1 MIRYKYYKV
10 GELIYQRVI
19 ENKINAGDDIMNLI
33 RKKYKSYD
41 DTLETSCFY
50 GNYNDMIKTI
60 NFIIDNN
67 YSNKRNISLISPKS
81 TKYIIKKSVDTIN
94 TTNTIHTLNTIDSME
109 NKTISILQRPTPLIT
124 NISDD
129 NNTYDNND
137 DLGIKIV
144 IKTIE
149 KNAKESIE
157 NIKKYID
164 CLSYDRIVSNNITI
178 GHCLQNIDDNLY
190 DIWNSLNNNTYVTCM
205 SSPSWIWNKMQPNVY
220 NIGYLKYWATID
232 NPEKVF
238 NIIENDII
246 RSISKVGDNISPY
259 NLAMVSYKHFKYFHI
274 YTNDKWYY
282 YDIITNKWEEDIN
295 RMNIMQSLISN
306 ISIIFEKYT
315 NYDNI
320 VQMYNDPLFIDE
332 VLNIAAKI
340 FFNKNN
346 YSSEYIANNLI
357 RHKLLP

>member
-1 MIRYKYYKV
+1 
-10 GELIYQRVI
+10 
-19 ENKINAGDDIMNLI
+19 
-33 RKKYKSYD
+33 
-41 DTLETSCFY
+41 
-50 GNYNDMIKTI
+50 
-60 NFIIDNN
+60 
-67 YSNKRNISLISPKS
+67 
-81 TKYIIKKSVDTIN
+81 
-94 TTNTIHTLNTIDSME
+94 ME

-124 NISDD
+124 NITDD

-259 NLAMVSYKHFKYFHI
+259 NLAMVSYKHFKHFHI